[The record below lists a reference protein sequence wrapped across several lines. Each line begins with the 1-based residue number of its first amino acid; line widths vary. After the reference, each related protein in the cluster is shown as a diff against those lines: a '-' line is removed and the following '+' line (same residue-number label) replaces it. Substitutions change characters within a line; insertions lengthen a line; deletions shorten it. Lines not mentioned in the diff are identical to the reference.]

1 MTRAAKGSDAVL
13 PARSD
18 KLSSVDTQQFR
29 RVLGHFAT
37 GVTVVTGSDGG
48 QPVGFACQA
57 FAAVSLDPPLVLF
70 CPGRSS
76 KTWPVIERSGR
87 FCVNVL
93 AARQQELS
101 HRFGSR
107 GIDKFAGVRWS
118 PSPGGA
124 PVLDGI
130 LSWIDAEIEIVH
142 DAGDHHV
149 VIGRVTDLGAGAGDR
164 PLLFYRGGYTVT
176 ESVAP
181 PPTPAG
187 QVLEAFLTWP
197 HHDNWL

>member
-1 MTRAAKGSDAVL
+1 MGSGA
-13 PARSD
+13 
-18 KLSSVDTQQFR
+18 VDTDEFR

-37 GVTVVTGSDGG
+37 GVTVVTGCADGS
-48 QPVGFACQA
+48 PVGFACQA

-70 CPGRSS
+70 CPGRASR
-76 KTWPVIERSGR
+76 TWPAIERSRR

-93 AARQQELS
+93 AASQQDLS

-107 GIDKFAGVRWS
+107 GVDKFAGVPWS
-118 PSPGGA
+118 PSPGGS
-124 PVLDGI
+124 PVLDGV
-130 LSWIDAEIEIVH
+130 LSWVDAEIETVH

-149 VIGRVTDLGAGAGDR
+149 VIGRVTDLGAGGGER

-176 ESVAP
+176 EVAAP

-187 QVLEAFLTWP
+187 EVLEAFLTWP
-197 HHDNWL
+197 QHDNWL

>member
-1 MTRAAKGSDAVL
+1 MLDAH
-13 PARSD
+13 
-18 KLSSVDTQQFR
+18 QFR

-37 GVTVVTGSDGG
+37 GVTVVTGSDGEE
-48 QPVGFACQA
+48 PVGFACQA
-57 FAAVSLDPPLVLF
+57 FAALSLDPPLVLF

-76 KTWPVIERSGR
+76 MTWPVIERSGR

-93 AARQQELS
+93 AAHQQDLS

-107 GIDKFAGVRWS
+107 GSDKFAGVSWS
-118 PSPGGA
+118 LSPGGA
-124 PVLDGI
+124 PRLDGI
-130 LSWIDAEIEIVH
+130 LSWIDAEIETVH
-142 DAGDHHV
+142 AAGDHHV
-149 VIGRVTDLGAGAGDR
+149 VIGRVSDLGTNDGER

-176 ESVAP
+176 EVVAP